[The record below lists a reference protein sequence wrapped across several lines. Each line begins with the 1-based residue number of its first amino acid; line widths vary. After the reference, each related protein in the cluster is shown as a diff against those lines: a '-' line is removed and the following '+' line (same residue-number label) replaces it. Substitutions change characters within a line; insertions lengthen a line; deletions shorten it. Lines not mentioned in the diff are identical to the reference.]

1 MSQIIL
7 ASASPRRRELL
18 EQIGLNFEV
27 CPAKGE
33 EIIIKKEPKEVVMEL
48 AAQKARE
55 VASMLKTYGDEHRTL
70 MTPQDTL
77 VIGADTIVAAGS
89 EILGKPK
96 DEEDARRMLTM
107 LSGKTHSVYTG
118 VTFVFI
124 DKEGR
129 TGEHCFFEKTDVCMY
144 PLKEEEIDRYI
155 QSGDPMDKAGSY
167 GIQGR
172 FAIHIKEIRGDYN
185 NVVGLPVARL
195 YQELQKLGVSIWEYR

>member
-96 DEEDARRMLTM
+96 DEEDAFRMLSL
-107 LSGKTHSVYTG
+107 LSGKSHSVYTG
-118 VTFVFI
+118 VAFVFI
-124 DKEGR
+124 D
-129 TGEHCFFEKTDVCMY
+129 
-144 PLKEEEIDRYI
+144 L
-155 QSGDPMDKAGSY
+155 SL
-167 GIQGR
+167 
-172 FAIHIKEIRGDYN
+172 IHI
-185 NVVGLPVARL
+185 
-195 YQELQKLGVSIWEYR
+195 